1 MNKIEIDTIL
11 DPQQTEELWWLL
23 ENFALM
29 FLHGI
34 KVKWLLHNRG
44 TFHCTQGF
52 PPCRT
57 TPNRLSH
64 WEGFEMNKQI

>member
-1 MNKIEIDTIL
+1 MKQEVARHWKKVMSKIKIDTIL

-34 KVKWLLHNRG
+34 KVNLVVA
-44 TFHCTQGF
+44 
-52 PPCRT
+52 
-57 TPNRLSH
+57 
-64 WEGFEMNKQI
+64 

>member
-1 MNKIEIDTIL
+1 MNKIKIDTIL

-34 KVKWLLHNRG
+34 KVNLVVA
-44 TFHCTQGF
+44 
-52 PPCRT
+52 
-57 TPNRLSH
+57 
-64 WEGFEMNKQI
+64 